1 MSCVSPGKACHTSA
15 QRLSTYVHGAGA
27 EHQGS
32 CSALPHMGVGW
43 QLAHSSNPPVCD
55 PKVLVLQ
62 CASHAQPFMW
72 LLWSVLLVQHVSYR
86 LSRSSVSRPYPGA
99 TLPNGSCRVAVY
111 SVYGIIFFYRQDLKK
126 DGLNYVA
133 ILLPQTPE
141 CWDYRH
147 EPLQP
152 NSLESFFLGDI
163 ILVLMK

>member
-1 MSCVSPGKACHTSA
+1 M
-15 QRLSTYVHGAGA
+15 
-27 EHQGS
+27 
-32 CSALPHMGVGW
+32 
-43 QLAHSSNPPVCD
+43 
-55 PKVLVLQ
+55 
-62 CASHAQPFMW
+62 
-72 LLWSVLLVQHVSYR
+72 LVQHVSYR

-99 TLPNGSCRVAVY
+99 ALPNGSCRVAVY

-152 NSLESFFLGDI
+152 NSLESFFFRRYNFSIDEI
-163 ILVLMK
+163 ASPVFFCVVIP